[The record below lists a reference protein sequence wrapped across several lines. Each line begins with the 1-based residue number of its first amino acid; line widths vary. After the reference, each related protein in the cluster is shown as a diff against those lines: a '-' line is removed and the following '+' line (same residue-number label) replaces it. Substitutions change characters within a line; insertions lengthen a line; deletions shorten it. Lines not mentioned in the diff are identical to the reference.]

1 MESKKSAFVLAAVSS
16 GSGKTTVCNG
26 ILRALTQRGVSCAPF
41 KTGPDYID
49 PFFHKESSGVDSV
62 NLDLFMSSRTHVE
75 KLFRE
80 NFSDSEAQVGVIE
93 GVMGL
98 FDGYDCRKGSAADIA
113 STLGLPVI
121 LVIDA
126 RSSAYSL
133 AAVLCGMRSFDPSVD
148 VKGVIFN
155 NVASGNHLSLL
166 KKAAR
171 DSGVEYMGH
180 IRHRD
185 DLATPSRYLGL
196 AMDEVDKIEEYISHA
211 AAAVEEGVDLERLLS
226 VTGWKAIKN
235 ENLSRREEIL
245 PQDSFL
251 RGKKIAVAH
260 DEAFN
265 FIYPENIAVFRK
277 LCGSGDAVVEFS
289 PLNDISLPEADLVY
303 FPGGYPEIYADK
315 LSRNRGML
323 ESVSDFSEAGG
334 MIYGECGGLLY
345 LSENIDCHSMCGILP
360 FKATLKSPRLTL
372 GYRNVTIGDVRIRG
386 HEFHY
391 SDIEN
396 PEELPSIALQT
407 DIHGER
413 KPVGMYRTKNTVAGY
428 THLYWGEPEVAGSL
442 WEALFGK
449 TYLI

>member
-1 MESKKSAFVLAAVSS
+1 MEIKKSAFVLAAVSS

-26 ILRALTQRGVSCAPF
+26 ILRALTQRGLSCAPF

-49 PFFHKESSGVDSV
+49 PFFHKKSSGVDSV
-62 NLDLFMSSRTHVE
+62 NLDLFMSDRVHVE

-80 NFSDSEAQVGVIE
+80 NFSDSDAQVGVVE

-98 FDGYDCRKGSAADIA
+98 FDGYDCKKGSAADLA

-133 AAVLCGMRSFDPSVD
+133 VAVLCGMRNFDPTVN

-171 DSGVEYMGH
+171 DSGVEYIGH
-180 IRHRD
+180 IRNRD

-226 VTGWKAIKN
+226 VTGWKDTKN
-235 ENLSRREEIL
+235 KNLSRREEIL

-251 RGKKIAVAH
+251 KGKKIAVAH

-265 FIYPENIAVFRK
+265 FIYPENISAFRK
-277 LCGSGDAVVEFS
+277 LCGSEDAVVEFS
-289 PLNDISLPEADLVY
+289 PLNDISLPEADLIY

-315 LSRNRGML
+315 LSRNRGMI
-323 ESVSDFSEAGG
+323 ESVRDFSEEGG
-334 MIYGECGGLLY
+334 MIYGECGGFLY
-345 LSENIDCHSMCGILP
+345 LSEAIDEFDMCGILP
-360 FKATLKSPRLTL
+360 FKATMDSPRLTL
-372 GYRNVTIGDVRIRG
+372 GYRNVSIGETKIRG

-391 SDIEN
+391 SRIEN
-396 PEELPSIALQT
+396 PEELHSIAVQT
-407 DIHGER
+407 DVRGKEM
-413 KPVGMYRTKNTVAGY
+413 PVGLYRKGNSVAGY
-428 THLYWGEPEVAGSL
+428 THLYWGEPEVAAL
-442 WEALFGK
+442 LMETLFGK
-449 TYLI
+449 ENI